1 MDRKGKSIKD
11 TLLDTAAFTLVEIIA
26 VLAIIAILAT
36 AVISVGRYAIKR
48 ARVGKANA
56 TLGKLALAIELY
68 NQEFGMYIPDST
80 DTVNGN
86 SLTTLLHDLNWPA
99 GYTDALGR
107 KRSKPS
113 VEDYDKPSE
122 ILFFFLEEMYDVMNF
137 NSASRQ
143 ANKSLL
149 ASLPRTRA
157 YVKFKR
163 NELADTDKKKNG
175 PPEVP
180 EIIDG
185 WGMPILY
192 VAADRMPGDSLA
204 NIEPHQGKNR
214 QSFSLYSF
222 GPDKLGYY
230 DATRRGEQDYPVG
243 DLDFNGE
250 SDSADKK
257 VMTDRIRKFAQQEG
271 HDPEKAREVANKD
284 NLTNWE
290 REQ

>member
-1 MDRKGKSIKD
+1 MGRKGKSIKD
-11 TLLDTAAFTLVEIIA
+11 TLLETAAFSLVEIIA

-68 NQEFGMYIPDST
+68 KQDFGMYPPDSIET
-80 DTVNGN
+80 ENGR
-86 SLTTLLHDLNWPA
+86 SLTTVLHDLNWPA

-107 KRSKPS
+107 KRSRPS

-137 NSASRQ
+137 NPASRQ

-149 ASLPRTRA
+149 ASLPRTKA

-180 EIIDG
+180 EIVDG

-192 VAADRMPGDSLA
+192 VAADRIGREGNL
-204 NIEPHQGKNR
+204 EPHLGKNR
-214 QSFSLYSF
+214 ESFSLYSF

-243 DLDFNGE
+243 DLDFDGVSNDKGLMTE
-250 SDSADKK
+250 RITKFGRQKGYSSD
-257 VMTDRIRKFAQQEG
+257 
-271 HDPEKAREVANKD
+271 KATIIANKD